1 MSQYNNRYNDDPNPV
16 LLTKLLTFDHLDQSY
31 LHNSDVFLKM
41 RASAGRWTWCCLYGS
56 DSVKCLR
63 TGSVISR
70 DFFFKK
76 TTLE

>member
-1 MSQYNNRYNDDPNPV
+1 MEKMSQYYKQCNDDPNPV
-16 LLTKLLTFDHLDQSY
+16 LPTKLLTFDHLDQSY

-56 DSVKCLR
+56 VKFLR

-70 DFFFKK
+70 D
-76 TTLE
+76 L